1 MSSAASDVRILA
13 FSGSARR
20 GSLNTRLLAVAAEG
34 ARAAGAGVTLVDMR
48 EFPMPLYDGDLEDQ
62 SGMPERAAAF
72 KRLMIGH
79 HGFLIAC
86 PEYNSSFTP
95 MLKNAIDW
103 ASRPAQGEPPLAA
116 FAGKVAGLVSASAGA
131 MGGYRGLQQVRY
143 VLGNIRTIVLPD
155 MFALNGADQAFDE
168 SGAMRDPKKAD
179 LARGIG
185 RAVAE
190 TARRMIAG

>member
-1 MSSAASDVRILA
+1 MPEVKVLA

-20 GSLNTRLLAVAAEG
+20 ESLNTKLLRVAVEG
-34 ARAAGAGVTLVDMR
+34 VTAAGGTLTLVDMR
-48 EFPMPLYDGDLEDQ
+48 DYEMPIYDGDLEER
-62 SGMPERAAAF
+62 SGIPERARAF
-72 KRLMIGH
+72 KQLMIDH

-95 MLKNAIDW
+95 LLKNAIDW
-103 ASRPAQGEPPLAA
+103 ASRPEPNQTPLVA

-155 MFALNGADQAFDE
+155 MYALSGADQAFDD
-168 SGAMRDPKKAD
+168 SGAMKDPKKAD
-179 LARGIG
+179 MARNIG
-185 RAVAE
+185 RNVAE
-190 TARRMIAG
+190 TARRLMTA